1 MVLVGAPLKSLDE
14 GIAQEHLEELT
25 RLTATAGGEVVDV
38 IRQRIEA
45 PHPRFYIGKGKVEE
59 LRECVAGV
67 DADLVIFDDELS
79 PAQGKALEDRIGVR
93 VLDRAELI
101 LDIFATRARSGEA
114 KMQVELAQ
122 LQYLLPRLKRMW
134 THLSRIRGGVGLR
147 GPGETQLESDRRL
160 IGRKIADLRRKLET
174 VTQARAIQRQ
184 SREGKFRVGL
194 VGYTNAGK
202 SSLLRALSGA
212 DLFVEDRLFATLDSA
227 TRSVDLGEGFETLAT
242 DTVGFI
248 RKLPHH
254 LVASFRS
261 TLEEAREADVL
272 AHVIDASFAGWE
284 EQKRVVEDVLHDL
297 DLEDRPQILVFNKVD
312 RLTHA
317 EEEALSTRIRAFDTT
332 PAVFLSAFRPETL
345 EPLKALFK
353 ARIQGGLCH
362 LSVRVGA
369 HDGETLAMLY
379 REGEVISQSQD
390 GDVLE
395 LEVRVPQSL
404 AGRLLQLPSV
414 ELARTTGRRHEGTN
428 LGSGGAPALSH
439 TAEQLGSNYILA
451 G

>member
-1 MVLVGAPLKSLDE
+1 MTD
-14 GIAQEHLEELT
+14 
-25 RLTATAGGEVVDV
+25 TAGGQVVDIV
-38 IRQRIEA
+38 RQRIDA
-45 PHPRFYIGKGKVEE
+45 PHSRFYIGKGKVDE
-59 LRECVAGV
+59 LRECVADV
-67 DADLVIFDDELS
+67 DADLVIFDDELT
-79 PAQGKALEDRIGVR
+79 PAQGKALEDRIGIR
-93 VLDRAELI
+93 VMDRAELI
-101 LDIFATRARSGEA
+101 LDIFATRARTGEA

-160 IGRKIADLRRKLET
+160 IGRRIADLGKKLEA

-184 SREGKFRVGL
+184 SREGKFRVAL

-202 SSLLRALSGA
+202 SSLLRALSDT

-227 TRSVDLGEGFETLAT
+227 TRSVDLGDGFDILVT

-272 AHVIDASFAGWE
+272 AHVIDASYPGWE
-284 EQKRVVEDVLHDL
+284 EQKSVVEGVLEDL
-297 DLEDRPQILVFNKVD
+297 DLADRPQILLFNKVD

-317 EEEALSTRIRAFDTT
+317 EEEALSRRVRAFDAT
-332 PAVFLSAFRPETL
+332 PAVFLSAFRPDTL
-345 EPLKALFK
+345 EPLRALFK
-353 ARIQGGLCH
+353 ARIRSGLRH
-362 LSVRVGA
+362 LSVRVAA
-369 HDGETLAMLY
+369 HDGENLAMLY
-379 REGEVISQSQD
+379 REGEVLCQSQD

-395 LEVRVPQSL
+395 LEIRLSRSL
-404 AGRLLQLPSV
+404 AGRLLQQPSV
-414 ELARTTGRRHEGTN
+414 ELIRDHG
-428 LGSGGAPALSH
+428 P
-439 TAEQLGSNYILA
+439 Q
-451 G
+451 

>member
-1 MVLVGAPLKSLDE
+1 MDRAVLVGAPLKSLDE
-14 GIAQEHLEELT
+14 GVAQEHLDELI
-25 RLTATAGGEVVDV
+25 RLTDTAGGEVVDIV
-38 IRQRIEA
+38 QQRIDA
-45 PHPRFYIGKGKVEE
+45 PHPRFYVGKGKVEE
-59 LRECVAGV
+59 LRESVSGA
-67 DADLVIFDDELS
+67 DADLVIFDDELT
-79 PAQGKALEDRIGVR
+79 PAQGKALEDHIGVR

-101 LDIFATRARSGEA
+101 LDIFATRARSGES

-160 IGRKIADLRRKLET
+160 IGRRIADLRKKLEG
-174 VTQARAIQRQ
+174 VTQARAVQRQ
-184 SREGKFRVGL
+184 SRAGKFRVAL

-202 SSLLRALSGA
+202 SSLLRALSEA

-227 TRSVDLGEGFETLAT
+227 TRSVDLGEGFESLIT

-272 AHVIDASFAGWE
+272 AHVIDASYASWE
-284 EQKRVVEDVLHDL
+284 EQKVVVEDVLEDL
-297 DLEDRPQILVFNKVD
+297 DLEGRPQILVFNKVD

-317 EEEALSTRIRAFDTT
+317 EEEALSRRVRAFDDT
-332 PAVFLSAFRPETL
+332 PAVFLSALQPETF

-353 ARIQGGLCH
+353 ARIRGGLRH

-369 HDGETLAMLY
+369 YDGETLAMLY
-379 REGEVISQSQD
+379 REGEVLRQSQD
-390 GDVLE
+390 EDVLE
-395 LEVRVPQSL
+395 LEIRVTQSL
-404 AGRLLQLPSV
+404 AGRLLQQASV
-414 ELARTTGRRHEGTN
+414 ELARDHGT
-428 LGSGGAPALSH
+428 PA
-439 TAEQLGSNYILA
+439 
-451 G
+451 